1 MFVIPLRPLVV
12 VAVLSLAGAVT
23 TGCTAPQRPS
33 TDPGGAAPT
42 TPPAVPGAPA
52 TVTHLDD
59 GDTIDVRI
67 DGVTERVRFIGIDTA
82 ETKKPNTPVQCYG
95 PEASAFTA
103 GLLPVGTEVRLVRDA
118 EPRDPYGRL
127 LAYVY
132 RGSDGLFVNLELAR
146 LGYAAV
152 LSIAPNT
159 AHAGEF
165 AAAVAAAQQQ
175 RLGLWGACPSFGAP
189 ASPAGGV
196 PASGG

>member
-1 MFVIPLRPLVV
+1 MFVFPAPP
-12 VAVLSLAGAVT
+12 VLAATLLLAGAVAA
-23 TGCTAPQRPS
+23 GCTAPPRPS
-33 TDPGGAAPT
+33 IDRAGPSTASG
-42 TPPAVPGAPA
+42 PAVPGAPA
-52 TVTHLDD
+52 IVTHIDD

-67 DGVTERVRFIGIDTA
+67 DGATERVRFIGVDTA

-103 GLLPVGTEVRLVRDA
+103 GLLPLGTEVRLVRDT

-132 RGSDGLFVNLELAR
+132 RASDGLFVNLELAR

-159 AHAGEF
+159 AHAGEI
-165 AAAVAAAQQQ
+165 ADAVATARQQHV
-175 RLGLWGACPSFGAP
+175 GLWGACPSFGAP

-196 PASGG
+196 PTSGG